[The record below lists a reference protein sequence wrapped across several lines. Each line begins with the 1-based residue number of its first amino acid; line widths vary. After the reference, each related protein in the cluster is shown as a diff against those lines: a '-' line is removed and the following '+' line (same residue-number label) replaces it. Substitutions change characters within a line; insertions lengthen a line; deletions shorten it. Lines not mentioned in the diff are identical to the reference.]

1 MYYLCCVL
9 VLYNIKR
16 KLVSKEGERRTEK
29 TVRESLGFHAKK
41 AKKEGNKKKER
52 QNTYN
57 TTHILDIASLMGKTT
72 RSPRKLLKK
81 KHIVCSYQTPKSKLK
96 SALKKSGNS
105 RYASHHRVK
114 EEEEENRNRLIFSP
128 AGLCEDEK
136 EQIQKTPLRNHVNF
150 ADEKEEKEEKEE
162 RLSEEEDA
170 WNFDL
175 TTTTEKKNS
184 KKKNLPRPPPTP
196 STPFHFARD
205 FFERGCES
213 DAEEQSTTASSECGK
228 FRFDFLDDEK
238 EEEKNVKVERVGM
251 AMTPRCDDAKARQT
265 SSSYLAGQRDAFKD
279 VLLQESLPLQKLV
292 ERQKQKVEVLTKKQE
307 KMEEEVR
314 EQSIVS
320 AVLIELT
327 NVEKEHGVRMEE
339 MGAKLCA
346 SAEKLEKEVIV
357 LKSTEK
363 ERKVAPKMQ
372 KFLEK
377 CVGFGAFFLG
387 KEARSMLLESPVS
400 KKLFEEEEVEESA
413 ETPTPSTPPK
423 RERTGEELATCLAM
437 CVALEAI
444 AKMEASKLMPIRA
457 PLPIRLGV
465 YLSRVYFWSEFL
477 GAGHRVLAT
486 RARNTA
492 QLIVLA
498 SRIPPL
504 PPPPLL
510 PPLPPPPANDLATIQ
525 MVLEKMAFVR
535 GKFLRSCS

>member
-1 MYYLCCVL
+1 M
-9 VLYNIKR
+9 LYNRKR
-16 KLVSKEGERRTEK
+16 KLVSKRSEK
-29 TVRESLGFHAKK
+29 TVRKK
-41 AKKEGNKKKER
+41 FRVSGKKRWEQEKRETKHLHHYSR
-52 QNTYN
+52 FRYHT
-57 TTHILDIASLMGKTT
+57 SLMGKTT

-96 SALKKSGNS
+96 SALKKSGNG
-105 RYASHHRVK
+105 RNASHHRVK

-128 AGLCEDEK
+128 TDDK
-136 EQIQKTPLRNHVNF
+136 QIQKTPLRNHVNF
-150 ADEKEEKEEKEE
+150 ADEKEEKEEEEE

-184 KKKNLPRPPPTP
+184 KKKNLVARPPPTP

-265 SSSYLAGQRDAFKD
+265 SSYLAGQRDAFKD

-307 KMEEEVR
+307 KMEDEVR

-320 AVLIELT
+320 AVLIEHT
-327 NVEKEHGVRMEE
+327 NVEKEHVVRMEE

-346 SAEKLEKEVIV
+346 SVEKLEMEVIV
-357 LKSTEK
+357 LKSAEK
-363 ERKVAPKMQ
+363 ERKAAPKMQ

-387 KEARSMLLESPVS
+387 KETRSMLLESPVS
-400 KKLFEEEEVEESA
+400 KKLFEEEEEEEGA

-423 RERTGEELATCLAM
+423 RERTSEELATYLAM

-444 AKMEASKLMPIRA
+444 VKFEASNLMPIRA

-477 GAGHRVLAT
+477 GVGHRELAKS
-486 RARNTA
+486 ARNTA

-498 SRIPPL
+498 SRLPPLPSPPL

-510 PPLPPPPANDLATIQ
+510 PPANDLATIRV
-525 MVLEKMAFVR
+525 VLEKMAFVR
-535 GKFLRSCS
+535 GKILRCRS

>member
-1 MYYLCCVL
+1 
-9 VLYNIKR
+9 
-16 KLVSKEGERRTEK
+16 
-29 TVRESLGFHAKK
+29 
-41 AKKEGNKKKER
+41 
-52 QNTYN
+52 
-57 TTHILDIASLMGKTT
+57 MGKTT

-81 KHIVCSYQTPKSKLK
+81 KRIVCSYQTPKSKLK
-96 SALKKSGNS
+96 YALKKSGNTH

-128 AGLCEDEK
+128 ASRDDEK
-136 EQIQKTPLRNHVNF
+136 EQIQKTPLRNRVNF
-150 ADEKEEKEEKEE
+150 ADEKEETEEEEE

-170 WNFDL
+170 WNFDV
-175 TTTTEKKNS
+175 TTTTEKNS
-184 KKKNLPRPPPTP
+184 KKNNLVARPPPTP

-228 FRFDFLDDEK
+228 FRFDFLDEK
-238 EEEKNVKVERVGM
+238 EEEKKVERVGM

-307 KMEEEVR
+307 KMEDEVR

-320 AVLIELT
+320 AVLIERT
-327 NVEKEHGVRMEE
+327 NVEKEHVVRMEE
-339 MGAKLCA
+339 MGA
-346 SAEKLEKEVIV
+346 SVEKLEREVIV
-357 LKSTEK
+357 LKSAEK
-363 ERKVAPKMQ
+363 ERKAVPKMQ

-387 KEARSMLLESPVS
+387 KETRSMLLESPVS
-400 KKLFEEEEVEESA
+400 KKLFEEEELEEGA

-423 RERTGEELATCLAM
+423 RERTSEELATYLAM
-437 CVALEAI
+437 CIALEAI
-444 AKMEASKLMPIRA
+444 AKIEASNMMPIRA

-535 GKFLRSCS
+535 GKFFRCS

>member
-1 MYYLCCVL
+1 
-9 VLYNIKR
+9 
-16 KLVSKEGERRTEK
+16 
-29 TVRESLGFHAKK
+29 
-41 AKKEGNKKKER
+41 
-52 QNTYN
+52 
-57 TTHILDIASLMGKTT
+57 MGKTT

-81 KHIVCSYQTPKSKLK
+81 NKHIVCSYQTPKSKLK

-128 AGLCEDEK
+128 TASRDDDEK
-136 EQIQKTPLRNHVNF
+136 EQMRKTPLRNHVNF
-150 ADEKEEKEEKEE
+150 ADEKEEKEEEE
-162 RLSEEEDA
+162 EMLSEEEDA
-170 WNFDL
+170 WNFDV
-175 TTTTEKKNS
+175 TTTTEKNS
-184 KKKNLPRPPPTP
+184 KKNNLVARPPPTP

-228 FRFDFLDDEK
+228 FRFDFLDEK
-238 EEEKNVKVERVGM
+238 EEEKKVERVGM

-307 KMEEEVR
+307 KMEDEVR

-320 AVLIELT
+320 AVLIERT
-327 NVEKEHGVRMEE
+327 NVEKEHVVRMEE

-346 SAEKLEKEVIV
+346 SVEKLEREVIV
-357 LKSTEK
+357 LKSAEK
-363 ERKVAPKMQ
+363 ERKAVPKMQ

-387 KEARSMLLESPVS
+387 KETRSMLLESPVS
-400 KKLFEEEEVEESA
+400 KKLFEEEELEEGA

-423 RERTGEELATCLAM
+423 RERTSEELATYLAM
-437 CVALEAI
+437 CIALEAI
-444 AKMEASKLMPIRA
+444 AKIEASNMMPIRA

-477 GAGHRVLAT
+477 GVGHRELAT

-492 QLIVLA
+492 RLIVLT
-498 SRIPPL
+498 SRLPPL
-504 PPPPLL
+504 PPSPL
-510 PPLPPPPANDLATIQ
+510 PSPLPPPPANELATIQ
-525 MVLEKMAFVR
+525 VVLEKMAFVR
-535 GKFLRSCS
+535 GKIFRCS

>member
-1 MYYLCCVL
+1 
-9 VLYNIKR
+9 
-16 KLVSKEGERRTEK
+16 
-29 TVRESLGFHAKK
+29 
-41 AKKEGNKKKER
+41 
-52 QNTYN
+52 
-57 TTHILDIASLMGKTT
+57 MGKTT

-96 SALKKSGNS
+96 SALKKSGKS
-105 RYASHHRVK
+105 RYASHHRVE

-128 AGLCEDEK
+128 AGQDDDDK
-136 EQIQKTPLRNHVNF
+136 QIQKTPLRNHVNF
-150 ADEKEEKEEKEE
+150 ADEKEEKEEEEE
-162 RLSEEEDA
+162 RVSEEEDA

-184 KKKNLPRPPPTP
+184 KKKNLVARPPPTP

-228 FRFDFLDDEK
+228 FRFDFLGDEK
-238 EEEKNVKVERVGM
+238 KEEKNVKVERVGM

-265 SSSYLAGQRDAFKD
+265 SSYLAGQRDAFKD

-307 KMEEEVR
+307 KMEDEVR

-320 AVLIELT
+320 AVLIERT
-327 NVEKEHGVRMEE
+327 NVEKEHVFRMEE

-346 SAEKLEKEVIV
+346 SVEKLEREVIV
-357 LKSTEK
+357 LKSAEK
-363 ERKVAPKMQ
+363 EKKAAPKMQ

-387 KEARSMLLESPVS
+387 KETRSMLLESPVS
-400 KKLFEEEEVEESA
+400 KKLFEEEEEEEGA

-423 RERTGEELATCLAM
+423 TERTSEELATYLAM

-444 AKMEASKLMPIRA
+444 AKIEASNMMPIRA

-477 GAGHRVLAT
+477 GVGHRELAKS
-486 RARNTA
+486 ARNTA

-498 SRIPPL
+498 SRLPPLPSPPL
-504 PPPPLL
+504 PPPP
-510 PPLPPPPANDLATIQ
+510 PLPPANDLATIRV
-525 MVLEKMAFVR
+525 VLEKMAFVR
-535 GKFLRSCS
+535 GKILRCRS

>member
-1 MYYLCCVL
+1 MKRSKGGQTRQLEKFRVL
-9 VLYNIKR
+9 DKKR
-16 KLVSKEGERRTEK
+16 GEQEK
-29 TVRESLGFHAKK
+29 RETKH
-41 AKKEGNKKKER
+41 
-52 QNTYN
+52 QHI
-57 TTHILDIASLMGKTT
+57 THIVDITSLMGKTT

-128 AGLCEDEK
+128 AGQDDENK
-136 EQIQKTPLRNHVNF
+136 QIQKTPLGNHVNF
-150 ADEKEEKEEKEE
+150 ADEKEEKEEEEE

-184 KKKNLPRPPPTP
+184 KKKNLVARPPPTP

-251 AMTPRCDDAKARQT
+251 AMTPRCDDAKRQT
-265 SSSYLAGQRDAFKD
+265 SKSYLAGQRDAFKD

-307 KMEEEVR
+307 KMEDEVR

-320 AVLIELT
+320 AVLIERT
-327 NVEKEHGVRMEE
+327 NVEKEHVVRMEE

-346 SAEKLEKEVIV
+346 SVEKLEKEVIV
-357 LKSTEK
+357 LKSAEK
-363 ERKVAPKMQ
+363 ERKAAPKMQ

-387 KEARSMLLESPVS
+387 KETRSMLLESPVS
-400 KKLFEEEEVEESA
+400 KKLFEEEEEEEGA

-423 RERTGEELATCLAM
+423 RERTSEELATCLAM

-444 AKMEASKLMPIRA
+444 AKIEASNMMPIRA

-477 GAGHRVLAT
+477 GVGHRELAKS
-486 RARNTA
+486 ARNTA

-498 SRIPPL
+498 SRLPPLPSPPL
-504 PPPPLL
+504 PPPP
-510 PPLPPPPANDLATIQ
+510 PLPPANDLATIRV
-525 MVLEKMAFVR
+525 VLEKMAFVR
-535 GKFLRSCS
+535 GKILRCRSQSF